1 MPRRNKS
8 RGGATAWPLSYF
20 SPSSVLSSV
29 SAGRDLLGVSNSIVR
44 PAITISGGERKSRK
58 APRWP
63 TRKSKTASRKVQDKI
78 ARRATLALKAAW
90 AARIKAAHLKE
101 VSRKS
106 RKSRKSRGGFVPS
119 IMGNFV
125 AAASKFI
132 VPLALYSG
140 YKLLSRKSKPRH

>member
-8 RGGATAWPLSYF
+8 RCGAARGGATAWPLSYF
-20 SPSSVLSSV
+20 SPTAVTPSSG
-29 SAGRDLLGVSNSIVR
+29 AGIELLGAASSIVR
-44 PAITISGGERKSRK
+44 PAIKTTGGKRK
-58 APRWP
+58 ARK
-63 TRKSKTASRKVQDKI
+63 TRKANKAHKARK
-78 ARRATLALKAAW
+78 A
-90 AARIKAAHLKE
+90 
-101 VSRKS
+101 

-132 VPLALYSG
+132 VPIALYSG